1 MRERFELPAELTI
14 YSVTETR
21 AALLA
26 WLESQNLDAGMP
38 VDIGGANIEDI
49 DGAGLQLLG
58 ALTQTLSQRGVAWR
72 VTDPSRTLLEACQV
86 LGSSTWLSCDLAT
99 GASA

>member
-14 YSVTETR
+14 YSATETR
-21 AALLA
+21 AALLG
-26 WLESQNLDAGMP
+26 WLERQKLDTGMP

-72 VTDPSRTLLEACQV
+72 ISDPSRTLLDACQV
-86 LGSSTWLSCDLAT
+86 LGSSAWLSSDAAT